1 MQSRDKGKLIIQTV
15 DEKSEEWDSEDIGVV
30 DLHKFEDS
38 KMLKKKIIRKK
49 MEQQRIVIMHYIK
62 IL

>member
-1 MQSRDKGKLIIQTV
+1 MDN
-15 DEKSEEWDSEDIGVV
+15 EDIGVV
-30 DLHKFEDS
+30 DLRKFEDY

-49 MEQQRIVIMHYIK
+49 LELQRIVIMQYIK